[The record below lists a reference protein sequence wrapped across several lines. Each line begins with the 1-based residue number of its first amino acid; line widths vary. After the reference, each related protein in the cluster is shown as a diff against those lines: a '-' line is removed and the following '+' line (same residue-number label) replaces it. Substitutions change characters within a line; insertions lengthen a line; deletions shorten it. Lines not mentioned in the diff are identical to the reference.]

1 MIVLVTQLIV
11 IMLMALSVKLSI
23 MLINHQIIP
32 INDQMMHTKTI
43 MVPIF
48 MTEIVVFQ
56 ISLRSNHLKFRK
68 L

>member
-1 MIVLVTQLIV
+1 MIVLETQLIV

-32 INDQMMHTKTI
+32 INDQMMHTKAI

-48 MTEIVVFQ
+48 MKKIVVFQ

>member
-1 MIVLVTQLIV
+1 MIVLETQLIV

-32 INDQMMHTKTI
+32 INDQMMHTKAI

>member
-1 MIVLVTQLIV
+1 MIVLETQLIV

-32 INDQMMHTKTI
+32 INDQMMHTKAI

-48 MTEIVVFQ
+48 MTEIFVFQ